1 MKNFYI
7 LLTFFLLFSIGICEN
22 ELTPEEIE
30 NRKRASEKFSE
41 YLKNLNLDKRET
53 LTREELNK
61 IFHDLTQIIANE
73 TKVPEKD
80 IENQY
85 SIMKLFSDKLYD
97 LLATKEKDVIE
108 IGKIMEYFNPD
119 SIKKYVE
126 NIFKALGLDKF
137 IESFLKPLLLILQKI
152 FENYDKVAE
161 L

>member
-73 TKVPEKD
+73 TKVPDKD